1 MKNLKLDKTQIIL
14 LSNTF
19 LILLILGFAIYC
31 VIDIKGQI
39 TELENRIKATPEKV
53 AVDPPT
59 VTPIPENPKVQCKVI
74 TQKGRQCSR
83 TAKYPSE
90 YCWQHGKKN

>member
-19 LILLILGFAIYC
+19 LILLILGFAIYY

-39 TELENRIKATPEKV
+39 TELESRIKSTPEKV
-53 AVDPPT
+53 VVDPPT
-59 VTPIPENPKVQCKVI
+59 VTPIPENPKVQCKAI
-74 TQKGRQCSR
+74 TQKGTRCKR
-83 TAKYPSE
+83 LAKYPSE
-90 YCWQHGKKN
+90 YCWQHGN